1 MTGGYS
7 GDATA
12 WRSEWCILWSW
23 WLGSQQGRVTVSTAA
38 TSISPNRSAWPV
50 DSRHG
55 IRWRH
60 NNVKQFLK
68 EKLKTTICSR
78 ATTTTTNCFNSFYF
92 YFCVKT
98 LNLEKWDSDYGGMLI
113 DFLNKEFVEMVKMTK
128 FEIQFWRHWY
138 WHRGHQSQPW
148 CHSSRRWRLR
158 SDFIEACNVHGD
170 AIVERSV
177 HVANLSSQCKMQT

>member
-113 DFLNKEFVEMVKMTK
+113 DFLNTSGYFNMISGQGIYLNSIK
-128 FEIQFWRHWY
+128 ISAFWLYDW
-138 WHRGHQSQPW
+138 
-148 CHSSRRWRLR
+148 
-158 SDFIEACNVHGD
+158 
-170 AIVERSV
+170 
-177 HVANLSSQCKMQT
+177 NLSIINECKNYKFC